1 LMAQLYVVGV
11 PFDSSQLYPQ
21 GIRRVL
27 LPTYPLEHKPYRAEI
42 EVLDSERATESV
54 STPSSSGLLPTKQI
68 PSLSPE
74 QRHAS
79 YLALKKATKRL
90 N

>member
-1 LMAQLYVVGV
+1 MAQLYVVGI

-21 GIRRVL
+21 GTRRVL

-42 EVLDSERATESV
+42 EVDSDRDRAIESV
-54 STPSSSGLLPTKQI
+54 SNPSSTGLLLIQQI

-74 QRHAS
+74 QRQAS
-79 YLALKKATKRL
+79 YLALKKVTKRL

>member
-1 LMAQLYVVGV
+1 MAQLYVVGI

-27 LPTYPLEHKPYRAEI
+27 LPTYPLEHKTYRAEI
-42 EVLDSERATESV
+42 EVDSDRAVESV
-54 STPSSSGLLPTKQI
+54 SNSSSRGLLPTQQI
-68 PSLSPE
+68 PSLSLE
-74 QRHAS
+74 QRQAS
-79 YLALKKATKRL
+79 YLALKKVTKRL